1 MHNQQCLHGV
11 HMELK
16 TVAENLR
23 NTIKGKEILL
33 ASFVNS
39 GEVGY
44 EVIKHML
51 TMNIDELNRI
61 LTDVE
66 ACMNKD
72 TENGS

>member
-1 MHNQQCLHGV
+1 
-11 HMELK
+11 MELK

-23 NTIKGKEILL
+23 NTIKGKEMLL

>member
-1 MHNQQCLHGV
+1 
-11 HMELK
+11 MELK

>member
-1 MHNQQCLHGV
+1 MDMN
-11 HMELK
+11 

-39 GEVGY
+39 GELGY

-51 TMNIDELNRI
+51 TMNIDELRRI
-61 LTDVE
+61 LADVE

-72 TENGS
+72 VE

>member
-1 MHNQQCLHGV
+1 MSMDMN
-11 HMELK
+11 

-33 ASFVNS
+33 DSFAKVD
-39 GEVGY
+39 VGY

-51 TMNIDELNRI
+51 TMNIDELRRI
-61 LTDVE
+61 LVDVE

-72 TENGS
+72 VE